1 VDALVIGCGVIGL
14 STAVRLQE
22 AGLSVEIWT
31 ANLPEESTSIVAA
44 ATWYPYR
51 AYPEDKVLGWGSRT
65 YTVFEDLAGDPQ
77 SGVYMREGV
86 ELSRDTL
93 LDPWW
98 GSAVRWI
105 RRCGGGELPPSYRD
119 GYIFSQPVIEMP
131 IYLRYLLKRFTAA
144 GGRVERA
151 VVSSLEEAAAA
162 SRVVVNCTGLGAR
175 ELVGDRR
182 MTPIRGQIVR
192 VRNPGLDRCV
202 LDVNN
207 PEGLTY
213 IVPRSDD
220 CILGGTAEEGEWDTE
235 PNPEVATEIL
245 RRCAALEERLSGV
258 RVLDHKVGLRPGR
271 PTIRLE
277 FELLPGD
284 GLCIHNYGHGGAG
297 VTLSWGCAEEV
308 LEVIRQT
315 RIL

>member
-14 STAVRLQE
+14 STAIRLQE

-31 ANLPEESTSIVAA
+31 ANPPEKSTSIVAA

-51 AYPEDKVLGWGSRT
+51 AYPEDKVLAWGSRT
-65 YTVFEDLAGDPQ
+65 YGVFEDLAGDPH
-77 SGVYMREGV
+77 SGVHMREGV

-93 LDPWW
+93 PDPWW
-98 GSAVRWI
+98 GGAVRWI
-105 RRCGGGELPPSYRD
+105 RRCEKDELPPRYRD
-119 GYIFSQPVIEMP
+119 GYVFSQQVIEMP
-131 IYLRYLLKRFTAA
+131 VYLRYLLERFTVA

-151 VVSSLEEAAAA
+151 VVSSLEEAAAT

-175 ELVGDRR
+175 ELVGDHQ

-192 VRNPGLDRCV
+192 VRNPGLERCV
-202 LDVNN
+202 LDEKN

-213 IVPRSDD
+213 IVPRSDN

-258 RVLDHKVGLRPGR
+258 QVLEHKVGLRPGR
-271 PTIRLE
+271 PTIRLQR
-277 FELLPGD
+277 
-284 GLCIHNYGHGGAG
+284 
-297 VTLSWGCAEEV
+297 VS
-308 LEVIRQT
+308 
-315 RIL
+315 